1 MGPLAHGYDRTGMQI
16 RLLGPFEV
24 SVGDRP
30 IALGGAKQRAVLAM
44 LVLEANRTVTADSLI
59 EGAWGEQPPR
69 SAAKMLQHYVWR
81 LRRALADGGPEI
93 VTRGGGYELRV
104 DPETVDVQRLER
116 LVSEQR
122 RAAAAGQPT
131 SAARQALALFR
142 GEPLADLVDEPF
154 AAAEIRRLVELR
166 TTARELAI
174 DADLAAGRHE
184 QIVGEIESLLAEN
197 PLRERL
203 YAQQMIALY
212 RGGRQA
218 EALEAYR
225 NARRTLVEEIG
236 IEPGPEL
243 RRLHDAILRQD
254 PSLVVEP
261 AAAELPAALATAATV
276 PLSGRDGE
284 LRCLRARWQRA
295 AAGSGALVTVVG
307 AYGMGKTLLAAS
319 IAAEVH
325 REGAAVLYA
334 SGTGPP
340 EAMLDAI
347 ARARDTQYPTL
358 VVVVDADRAPAD
370 VHAALCSLAPALGD
384 LAALVVATG
393 QQAAK
398 LARLEPQRLD
408 RPRAARRCGGPCHR
422 EPVRHR
428 WRL

>member
-1 MGPLAHGYDRTGMQI
+1 M
-16 RLLGPFEV
+16 
-24 SVGDRP
+24 
-30 IALGGAKQRAVLAM
+30 
-44 LVLEANRTVTADSLI
+44 TADSLI
-59 EGAWGEQPPR
+59 EGVWGVQPPR
-69 SAAKMLQHYVWR
+69 SATKMLQHYVWR
-81 LRRALADGGPEI
+81 LRGLWPTS
-93 VTRGGGYELRV
+93 VLR
-104 DPETVDVQRLER
+104 
-116 LVSEQR
+116 SS
-122 RAAAAGQPT
+122 RAAAGTSCASIPRRWTYSGSNGSCPNSDAPRLPGSLRPQRAKRWPCFAASRSPT
-131 SAARQALALFR
+131 WSMSL
-142 GEPLADLVDEPF
+142 

-212 RGGRQA
+212 RSGRQA

-254 PSLVVEP
+254 PSLAVEP

-284 LRCLRARWQRA
+284 LRRLRARWQRA

-325 REGAAVLYA
+325 RDGAAVLYA

-347 ARARDTQYPTL
+347 ARARDTQYPRL
-358 VVVVDADRAPAD
+358 IVVDDADRAPAD
-370 VHAALCSLAPALGD
+370 VHAALRVLAPALRD

-393 QQAAK
+393 QQTAK
-398 LARLEPQRLD
+398 LARLEPQDSIVLEPLD
-408 RPRAARRCGGPCHR
+408 ADGGPCHR
-422 EPVRHR
+422 EPVRHGR
-428 WRL
+428 RL